1 MHVDLIDVC
10 IHVQYCY
17 DVHIAECF
25 QSLDFLCSFVVVLL
39 LSLRLS
45 MALRL
50 ADAPMA
56 SSHVQLATLRRI
68 ALHCIALHCIA
79 LHSWLFGPHALFAR
93 HPGLPCAPWGTRKPS
108 RFPAEPSS
116 SVV

>member
-25 QSLDFLCSFVVVLL
+25 QSLEFLCSFVVVVLL

-56 SSHVQLATLRRI
+56 SSHVQLATLWRI

-79 LHSWLFGPHALFAR
+79 LLALWSPCSVCS
-93 HPGLPCAPWGTRKPS
+93 HPRASLCALGNPQTPRGSLQNPR
-108 RFPAEPSS
+108 AL
-116 SVV
+116 

>member
-79 LHSWLFGPHALFAR
+79 LHCTLGSLVPMLCLLATQGFPVRPGEPANLRGSLQNPRAL
-93 HPGLPCAPWGTRKPS
+93 
-108 RFPAEPSS
+108 
-116 SVV
+116 